1 MYTTT
6 IRNNLLE
13 TYAFGKGLAS
23 RFLRFNY
30 PHDYTKPIIRTN
42 FPGPKAVEALQTAGG
57 VGTLTSVSNNYFAL
71 ISHRN

>member
-1 MYTTT
+1 MYTTA

-13 TYAFGKGLAS
+13 TYAIGKGLAS

-42 FPGPKAVEALQTAGG
+42 FPGPKAIEAL
-57 VGTLTSVSNNYFAL
+57 
-71 ISHRN
+71 